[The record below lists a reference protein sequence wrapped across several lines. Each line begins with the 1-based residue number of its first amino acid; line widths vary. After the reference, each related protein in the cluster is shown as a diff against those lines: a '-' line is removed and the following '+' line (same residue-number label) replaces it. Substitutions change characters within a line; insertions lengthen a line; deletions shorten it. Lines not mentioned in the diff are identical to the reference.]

1 LYYSLQKRNSE
12 GGKQGGSVKKTKKD
26 KFVGANVKNVKTET
40 SMVSAAPRVKP
51 ELTLPATYVFNPF
64 VVIFG
69 HPSSNV
75 FICGLFLSFRALRNT
90 IFYFGPLCENTI
102 HVTARQVQGPCLDD
116 V

>member
-12 GGKQGGSVKKTKKD
+12 GGKQGASVKKTKKD
-26 KFVGANVKNVKTET
+26 KLVGANVKNVKTET

-51 ELTLPATYVFNPF
+51 ELTLPVTYVFNPF

-75 FICGLFLSFRALRNT
+75 VICGLFLSFRAPRNT
-90 IFYFGPLCENTI
+90 IFLLWAF
-102 HVTARQVQGPCLDD
+102 V
-116 V
+116 